1 MKFLGAFIRRPV
13 MTTVFV
19 LLAVVIGIY
28 SYGKLGI
35 ALLPKVDI
43 PVVVVATRY
52 SGAGPSEIE
61 TLISKPVEDACSRVE
76 GVDKIESYSIEGVS
90 YVVVSFRYEVDIS
103 EANLDVSNR
112 VKAISAL
119 LPEDADEPV
128 VEKYDINA
136 QPFMTIGI
144 TSSLPPEYAYD
155 IVEDKIQRRI
165 TQLQGMAQAEILG
178 GLKREIQIH
187 LDPSR
192 LNQYGLT
199 LLDVSR
205 TLQNNNFNDPSGH
218 IAQGGREFSVRVVSE
233 VDDPQQLG
241 EIAIS
246 LGDGQSVRIG
256 DLGQIEDTT
265 EERRGSA
272 RYLGREAIFIEC
284 IATPNSNIVQLSSEL
299 REVLEEAR
307 QDLPE
312 GFELLIID
320 DDADFIA
327 GAVRNVFRDM
337 AIGVVLTG
345 LILFLFLRRFSVT
358 LVVALTMPTA
368 IVATFIL
375 MFAADISMNVM
386 STLGLAISIGILVNN
401 SILIIENIFRYREMG
416 YDPLDAA
423 EKGTAEIALSVLSTT
438 FTNLGVF
445 IPVAFMEGI
454 VGQFL
459 RDFALTVVFATL
471 FALWVAMTFTPMT
484 AARVRYGKPGRLS
497 RFLTGWWEWL
507 YEGLE
512 ELHEILVVR
521 AVKHPWLTLL
531 LFFALFGGAVSLVP
545 RLGVEFF
552 PRADRGRVTIDLEL
566 PNVASLEYTEA
577 VTADVEAFAG
587 TLPHVRAVEV
597 LTGGRG
603 RNAGV
608 NSSRVRIFMDDDPE
622 RPSTFDI
629 AEMVRPFLAALPD
642 VTSSV
647 SATARGG
654 GGPGKAIQISVVGED
669 ITRLNAIADRVKQIL
684 RDTEGVVDVDTNWR
698 LGRVE
703 LQLEPKRWRLGQM
716 ALGMDDIA
724 DTVRGFITGKKGGV
738 YRTGDTEYDIMVML
752 DPDLVDSIIKVPD
765 LPVQTPKGFTPLREL
780 VDARYGTGPTSIY
793 RKDRTRSVTVEA
805 DVAGR
810 SVGEAFGEVRPGLG
824 RLDLPRGYRFVYGG
838 ELEDIQENFRF
849 LGIAFGMAIVLTFLM
864 IAAIIESY
872 VFALVIML
880 TVPLSLIGAVPMLF
894 LTKTAISLYGL
905 LGMIMLVGLVVNNA
919 IVVVDYAERVRK
931 MGHAP
936 REAVIE
942 ACRVRLRPIV
952 MADVTSIIAMTPL
965 ALGLGT
971 GGPYRAP
978 MALVVIGGLI
988 AGGTLA
994 LFVIPPVYDRVW
1006 TFRLWRKRCREE
1018 RHRRH
1023 NGEDARD

>member
-1 MKFLGAFIRRPV
+1 MGFLRAFIRRPV
-13 MTTVFV
+13 MTSVFV

-28 SYGKLGI
+28 SYSKLGI

-61 TLISKPVEDACSRVE
+61 TLVSKPIEDACSQVE
-76 GVDKIESYSIEGVS
+76 GVDKIESYSLEGVS
-90 YVVVSFRYEVDIS
+90 YVVVSFQYEIDIS

-112 VKAISAL
+112 IKAISAL

-136 QPFMTIGI
+136 QPFMTLAV
-144 TSSLPPEYAYD
+144 TSSLPPEFAYD

-165 TQLQGMAQAEILG
+165 TQLQGLAKAEILG
-178 GLKREIQIH
+178 GLKREIQVH

-205 TLQNNNFNDPSGH
+205 ALEDNNFNDPSGH
-218 IAQGGREFSVRVVSE
+218 IAQGGRELSVRVVAE
-233 VDDPQQLG
+233 VDEPQQLG
-241 EIAIS
+241 AVSIP
-246 LGDGQSVRIG
+246 LGEGQSIRVG
-256 DLGQIEDTT
+256 DLGRIVDTT

-272 RYLGREAIFIEC
+272 RYDGQEAIFVEC
-284 IATPNSNIVQLSSEL
+284 VATPNTNIVKLSREL
-299 REVLEEAR
+299 RKVLEDAKR
-307 QDLPE
+307 DLPE
-312 GFELLIID
+312 GFILLITD
-320 DDADFIA
+320 DDSDFIA

-337 AIGVVLTG
+337 GIGVVLTG

-368 IVATFIL
+368 IVATFML

-416 YDPLDAA
+416 YDPMEAA
-423 EKGTAEIALSVLSTT
+423 EKGTGEIALSVLSTT

-484 AARVRYGKPGRLS
+484 AARVRYGEPSRLS

-507 YEGLE
+507 YEGFE
-512 ELHEILVVR
+512 ELHEILVIR
-521 AVKHPWLTLL
+521 AVRHPWLTLL
-531 LFFALFGGAVSLVP
+531 LFGVLFAGSVSLIP

-552 PRADRGRVTIDLEL
+552 PKADRGRVSIDMEL
-566 PNVASLEYTEA
+566 PNVASLAYTES
-577 VTADVEAFAG
+577 VTAKVESFAG

-603 RNAGV
+603 SSSGV
-608 NSSRVRIFMDDDPE
+608 NNSRVRIFMDDEPD
-622 RPSTFDI
+622 RPSTFEI
-629 AEMVRPFLAALPD
+629 ADMVRPFLATLPD

-647 SATARGG
+647 SAAAHGG
-654 GGPGKAIQISVVGED
+654 GGPGKAIQISVIGEE
-669 ITRLNAIADRVKQIL
+669 IGQLNSIADRVKEIL
-684 RDTEGVVDVDTNWR
+684 RETDGVVDVDTNWR

-703 LQLEPKRWRLGQM
+703 LQLAPKRWRLGQM
-716 ALGMDDIA
+716 ELAVDDIA
-724 DTVRGFITGKKGGV
+724 NTVRGFITGKKGGV
-738 YRTGDTEYDIMVML
+738 YRTGDTEYDIMVKL
-752 DPDLVDSIIKVPD
+752 DPIRVDSIFKVPD
-765 LPVQTPKGFTPLREL
+765 LPVQTRKGFMPLREL
-780 VDARYGTGPTSIY
+780 ADASYGTGPTSIY
-793 RKDRTRSVTVEA
+793 RKDRVRSVTVEA
-805 DVAGR
+805 DVTGR
-810 SVGEAFGEVRPGLG
+810 SVGEAFGDIRPGLAE
-824 RLDLPRGYRFVYGG
+824 LELPRGYRFSYGG

-872 VFALVIML
+872 IFALAIML
-880 TVPLSLIGAVPMLF
+880 TVPLSLIGAVPMLL

-919 IVVVDYAERVRK
+919 IVVVDYAERVRR

-942 ACRVRLRPIV
+942 ACRIRLRPIV

-994 LFVIPPVYDRVW
+994 LFVIPPVYDRIW
-1006 TFRLWRKRCREE
+1006 ALREWHARRHEERLRKREAEE
-1018 RHRRH
+1018 S
-1023 NGEDARD
+1023 